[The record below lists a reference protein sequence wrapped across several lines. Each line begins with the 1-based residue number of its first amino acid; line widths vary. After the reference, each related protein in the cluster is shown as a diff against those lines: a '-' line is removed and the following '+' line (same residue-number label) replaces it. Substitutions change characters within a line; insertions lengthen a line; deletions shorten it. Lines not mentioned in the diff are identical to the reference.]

1 MSPSIWGI
9 GGRAGG
15 IIRSVHI
22 TTLFTYISHP
32 CASTKVES
40 QAERNNKRVNTAMS
54 SQAILNLQHCSQKL
68 FLLDISRPISLAFP
82 PPKLAR
88 LRIRIAELGVFAW
101 PPAPYKL
108 GLYLVC
114 DCRQLSNRSIAISK
128 SYDSDKSREML
139 KQRVHDVGG
148 FAPHALLML
157 TLLLE

>member
-1 MSPSIWGI
+1 MGYR
-9 GGRAGG
+9 GEGGG
-15 IIRSVHI
+15 IVRSVHI
-22 TTLFTYISHP
+22 TTRSTYISHP

-54 SQAILNLQHCSQKL
+54 SQAILNLQHDFQKL
-68 FLLDISRPISLAFP
+68 FLSDIARPISLAFP

-114 DCRQLSNRSIAISK
+114 DCRQLSNPDIAISK
-128 SYDSDKSREML
+128 SYHSDKSREML
-139 KQRVHDVGG
+139 KQRVHDVAG
-148 FAPHALLML
+148 FPHHALLIL